1 MCNGPWRGAGVC
13 KSKSP
18 AGCWGQALVLGGD
31 GAGGM
36 CVCAFKSAGRVR
48 ASAQRG
54 CVCVGGCAYMFK
66 SLSGVWAGARQR
78 MRVQESV
85 RGVCVRQPVWGVGGC
100 ASAHPRGMPMSVKG
114 SACANARGGTC
125 KSLPKRCACKNLVGW
140 ARGQR
145 GGWVC
150 VKVPVR
156 GMRVQEPVGWAY
168 VHRPLREGGAIA
180 RRGGG
185 AVCVQKP
192 AEAGY
197 ACSPSSGE
205 GVCKGSGMC
214 KSLRVPVGVQP
225 CRAGLGLELCLKGWV
240 TPRGGGH
247 FHWGSPEWAAC
258 VGLCAPWHP
267 QAVVW
272 LPLLWLVMGYPHSW
286 RGCLRVRAT
295 TSPYSCWAPLCPWEV
310 LLGVL
315 EP

>member
-1 MCNGPWRGAGVC
+1 
-13 KSKSP
+13 
-18 AGCWGQALVLGGD
+18 
-31 GAGGM
+31 M

-240 TPRGGGH
+240 TPRWGGH